1 MYWIL
6 LALISP
12 ILLTLVNHLDKYL
25 LEKYFKD
32 GGVGALMIFSS
43 LAGILVLPFA
53 LFFSSENVFR
63 MPLYFIAILIIVGIL
78 STLAV
83 FAYLF
88 ALEDEEATVVVP
100 FYQTI
105 PIFSGVLGYFFLG
118 EKITTPQMIGMFII
132 IAGSIILSL
141 ELDEIN
147 NFKFKTKAVV
157 LMLISSFLF
166 TINAII
172 FKIIAL
178 ESSFW
183 TSIFWENMGLFL
195 TGLFIFIFFKKY
207 RKLFLWVFKENR
219 GKIMTFNI
227 IGEVLVLIGNISLQ
241 YALILAPVALVLL
254 VDSYQPI
261 FVLIWAFIFY
271 FLYPKI
277 FREKLDKKNLIKK
290 VASILIIGLGTTI
303 VYIF

>member
-1 MYWIL
+1 MHWIL

-43 LAGILVLPFA
+43 LSGVLVLPVA
-53 LFFSSENVFR
+53 LFFSSENVFEIS
-63 MPLYFIAILIIVGIL
+63 LNFISILIMVGIF
-78 STLAV
+78 SALAV

-105 PIFSGVLGYFFLG
+105 PIFSGILGYLFLG
-118 EKITTPQMIGMFII
+118 EEVTTSQIIGMLII
-132 IAGSIILSL
+132 ISGSIILSL
-141 ELDEIN
+141 EIDEVN
-147 NFKFKTKAVV
+147 NFKFKTKAVI

-172 FKIIAL
+172 FKKVAL

-183 TSIFWENMGLFL
+183 VSIFWENVGLL
-195 TGLFIFIFFKKY
+195 VTGLFIFIFFKNY
-207 RKLFLWVFKENR
+207 RKLFIGVFKENR
-219 GKIMTFNI
+219 AKVMIFNI
-227 IGEVLVLIGNISLQ
+227 VSEILVLIGNISLQ
-241 YALILAPVALVLL
+241 YALMLAPVALVLL

-261 FVLIWAFIFY
+261 FVLIWAVIFY
-271 FLYPKI
+271 FLFPNI
-277 FREKLDKKNLIKK
+277 FKEELDRKNLIKK
-290 VASILIIGLGTTI
+290 IISILIIGLGTTI

>member
-1 MYWIL
+1 
-6 LALISP
+6 
-12 ILLTLVNHLDKYL
+12 LLTLVNHLDKYL

-43 LAGILVLPFA
+43 LSGVLVLPFA
-53 LFFSSENVFR
+53 LFFSSENVFEI
-63 MPLYFIAILIIVGIL
+63 PLNFISVLIMVGIF
-78 STLAV
+78 SALAV

-105 PIFSGVLGYFFLG
+105 PIFSGILGYLFLG
-118 EKITTPQMIGMFII
+118 EEVTTSQIIGMLII
-132 IAGSIILSL
+132 ISGSIILSL
-141 ELDEIN
+141 ELDEVN

-157 LMLISSFLF
+157 LMLVSSFLF

-172 FKIIAL
+172 FKKVAL

-183 TSIFWENMGLFL
+183 ASIFWENVGLL
-195 TGLFIFIFFKKY
+195 ITGLFIFVFFKNY
-207 RKLFLWVFKENR
+207 RKLFIGVFKENR
-219 GKIMTFNI
+219 TKVMIFNI
-227 IGEVLVLIGNISLQ
+227 VSEILVLIGNISLQ
-241 YALILAPVALVLL
+241 YALMLAPVALVLL

-261 FVLIWAFIFY
+261 FVLIWAVIFY
-271 FLYPKI
+271 FLFPNI
-277 FREKLDKKNLIKK
+277 FKEELDRKNLIKK
-290 VASILIIGLGTTI
+290 IISILIIGLGTTI

>member
-1 MYWIL
+1 MYWIM
-6 LALISP
+6 LALVSP

-43 LAGILVLPFA
+43 LAGVLVLPFA
-53 LFFSSENVFR
+53 AFFSSENVFE
-63 MPLYFIAILIIVGIL
+63 MPLYFIILLIIVGIL

-105 PIFSGVLGYFFLG
+105 PIFSGIMGYFFLG
-118 EKITTPQMIGMFII
+118 EIITTLQIIGMLVII
-132 IAGSIILSL
+132 FGSVILSL
-141 ELDEIN
+141 EIDEVN
-147 NFKFKTKAVV
+147 NFKFKTKSVI

-166 TINAII
+166 AINAII
-172 FKIIAL
+172 FKKIAL

-183 TSIFWENMGLFL
+183 AAIFWENLGLFI
-195 TGLFIFIFFKKY
+195 TGLFVFIFFKNY
-207 RKLFLWVFKENR
+207 RKLFLWVFKEN
-219 GKIMTFNI
+219 KKNVVMFNVI
-227 IGEVLVLIGNISLQ
+227 CEILVLIGNVSLQ
-241 YALILAPVALVLL
+241 YALILAPVVLVLM

-261 FVLIWAFIFY
+261 FVLIWAIIFY
-271 FLYPKI
+271 FLFPKI
-277 FREKLDKKNLIKK
+277 FREKIDKKNLIKK
-290 VASILIIGLGTTI
+290 VVSILIISLGTTI
-303 VYIF
+303 LYIF